1 MITKVF
7 NRVEK
12 KYLLTKFN
20 YDLLL
25 KKLGN
30 NIIED
35 RYGLMTISN
44 IYYDTNSFELIRNSI
59 EKPQFKEK
67 LRLRTYN
74 LDYKDKEVY
83 IELKKKYKGIVYKR
97 RESYFLDEAYD
108 FLNKKIV
115 PKKNNQVTKE
125 IDFFINNYNVKP
137 VLFLAYDRVAY
148 YGKDDSEFRVT
159 FDTNIRS
166 RVENLN
172 LENGDYGNLYFKDD
186 TYLMEVKCLGAMPL
200 FFVHILNELNIFP
213 TSFSKYGNIYKDG
226 LFKEVY

>member
-44 IYYDTNSFELIRNSI
+44 LYYDTNSFELIRNSI